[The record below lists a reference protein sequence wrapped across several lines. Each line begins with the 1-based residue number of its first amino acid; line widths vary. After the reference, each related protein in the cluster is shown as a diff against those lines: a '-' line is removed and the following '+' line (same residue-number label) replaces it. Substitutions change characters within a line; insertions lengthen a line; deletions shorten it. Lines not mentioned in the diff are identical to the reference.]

1 MINSSQGAFDV
12 MYPGARKFMTFTDE
26 EGKIFDILNP
36 QGYANELLKRTQLGQ
51 TIYFKQSVETMD
63 IDELTE
69 MLANP
74 NAKTI
79 YTIEMLE
86 IIRDQIK
93 KLKEN

>member
-1 MINSSQGAFDV
+1 
-12 MYPGARKFMTFTDE
+12 MTFTDE